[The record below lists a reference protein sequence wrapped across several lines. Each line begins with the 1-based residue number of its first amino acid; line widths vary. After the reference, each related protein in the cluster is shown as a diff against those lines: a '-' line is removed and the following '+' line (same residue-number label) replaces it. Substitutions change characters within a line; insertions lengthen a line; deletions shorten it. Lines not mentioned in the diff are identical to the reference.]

1 VKHRVAIARLL
12 AAVSIAF
19 TVPSA
24 ARAQQAAAPDEH
36 APTGSSFSLM
46 MLRDLP
52 SSNNLFSLLEGVE
65 PNVITDRFYGG
76 GLNTGHTAR
85 IGAFL
90 NSWTQTQYRVG
101 DVNITAPDGSGS
113 PFLFPA
119 LPLWERVDV
128 AAGVMPI
135 GFGAPGLGVSFEP
148 MRPSGRWTGAAEA
161 SFAGSGL
168 VASPPRARR
177 RRHRDAD
184 ELGPRRIS
192 GERTP
197 LHPGWAW

>member
-1 VKHRVAIARLL
+1 MKHPVAIARLL
-12 AAVSIAF
+12 AAVSIVLIVLG
-19 TVPSA
+19 VPSA
-24 ARAQQAAAPDEH
+24 VRAQQAAAPEEH

-148 MRPSGRWTGAAEA
+148 MRPSGRWAGAAEA
-161 SFAGSGL
+161 SFA
-168 VASPPRARR
+168 P
-177 RRHRDAD
+177 
-184 ELGPRRIS
+184 
-192 GERTP
+192 
-197 LHPGWAW
+197 